1 MKKFIS
7 MLLIV
12 SLVFCMFSVPVM
24 ARNRI
29 ISPEHDNTVVVPEP
43 KPTPTP
49 DESVTPVQPSQPSS
63 PQTGGLNI
71 VVYLVLAVLL
81 CGTAV
86 VTMRKALIA

>member
-1 MKKFIS
+1 

-43 KPTPTP
+43 NPTPTP
-49 DESVTPVQPSQPSS
+49 DEPVTPVQPSQPSS

>member
-43 KPTPTP
+43 TPTP
-49 DESVTPVQPSQPSS
+49 DEPVTPVQPSQPTS

-86 VTMRKALIA
+86 VTMRKALLA

>member
-29 ISPEHDNTVVVPEP
+29 ISPEHDNTTVVPE
-43 KPTPTP
+43 PTPTP
-49 DESVTPVQPSQPSS
+49 DEPVTPVQPSQPTS

-86 VTMRKALIA
+86 ITMRKALLA